1 MLIVAGTAAVVAL
14 MVVTGMGP
22 TVVLVTALGALVGLG
37 VWLLV
42 DLADRT
48 ETTGET
54 ERGGPQ
60 VSSARPDRRVER
72 LRADL
77 AYGRPDSIAPER
89 LHLALVDII
98 DDQLRSTHHIERRDD
113 PEAASAVLGDE
124 LQRFVDDPDSAATL
138 LRPKRLGHVL
148 DLIERL

>member
-1 MLIVAGTAAVVAL
+1 

-22 TVVLVTALGALVGLG
+22 TVVLVAALGALVGLG

-48 ETTGET
+48 ETSGDGARET
-54 ERGGPQ
+54 PQ
-60 VSSARPDRRVER
+60 VTSARPDRRVER

-77 AYGRPDSIAPER
+77 AHGRPDSIAPER
-89 LHLALVDII
+89 LHLALVEII
-98 DDQLRSTHHIERRDD
+98 DDQLRSTHHLERRDD

-124 LQRFVDDPDSAATL
+124 LQQFVDDPDAAAAL
-138 LRPKRLGHVL
+138 LRPKRLGHLL